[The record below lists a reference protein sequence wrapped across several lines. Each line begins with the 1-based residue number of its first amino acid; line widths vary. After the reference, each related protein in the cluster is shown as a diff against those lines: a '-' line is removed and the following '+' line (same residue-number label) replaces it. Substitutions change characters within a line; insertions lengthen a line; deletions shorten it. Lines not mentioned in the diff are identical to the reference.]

1 MEDSNLVKHM
11 KKIWIVISGCI
22 LAVACS
28 AHKVP
33 VVPSYQQIPVIQV
46 RKDDTLYSLA
56 KRYDTSVQELID
68 KNDIADPTA
77 LQPGQDLT
85 LPHPITVPIH
95 YTECRHD
102 KTVLNVGTTQ
112 NKINA
117 DRPSKTQDTKTLS
130 QGQNKLGQ
138 KVSVHSKAQSTSK
151 QTNLKA
157 SVQTK
162 TNSTVSAKK
171 TTASAQKNAKTTQ
184 TAVKTKQ
191 LDKPFVATG
200 KVSFDWPVKGKILS
214 GFGSKGGG
222 VKNDGINISAKKGT
236 SIKAAE
242 AGIVVYAGNELKGYG
257 NLLLLR
263 HEKGFMTAYAH
274 ADKIYVETGQVV
286 AKGDKIASVGT
297 TGNVKTPQ
305 LHFEIRKK
313 TKSVD
318 PKKYL
323 H

>member
-1 MEDSNLVKHM
+1 MGEKGKFVKGM
-11 KKIWIVISGCI
+11 TKSWIVIGGC
-22 LAVACS
+22 LVMVACS

-85 LPHPITVPIH
+85 LPRPITVPIH
-95 YTECRHD
+95 YAERWQD
-102 KTVLNVGTTQ
+102 KTTKPVAVQHKNRAGTPKKTQ
-112 NKINA
+112 NAPTPKSGQQSQPETKQQPA
-117 DRPSKTQDTKTLS
+117 LKTAQKAVSNQTKQQPIVSTKPAASAKSSAPAPKTTKT
-130 QGQNKLGQ
+130 
-138 KVSVHSKAQSTSK
+138 AQPT
-151 QTNLKA
+151 
-157 SVQTK
+157 
-162 TNSTVSAKK
+162 
-171 TTASAQKNAKTTQ
+171 
-184 TAVKTKQ
+184 VKTKK

-200 KVSFDWPVKGKILS
+200 KVSFDWPLKGKILS
-214 GFGSKGGG
+214 GFGAKGGG

-236 SIKAAE
+236 PIKAAE

-286 AKGDKIASVGT
+286 AKGDKLASVGT

>member
-1 MEDSNLVKHM
+1 M
-11 KKIWIVISGCI
+11 KKLWIVVSVC
-22 LAVACS
+22 LLVAACS
-28 AHKVP
+28 SHKVP

-46 RKDDTLYSLA
+46 QKDDTLYSLA
-56 KRYDTSVQELID
+56 KRYDTSVQELIS
-68 KNDIADPTA
+68 KNKIADPTA

-85 LPHPITVPIH
+85 LPHPITVPVH
-95 YTECRHD
+95 YAEKMRSGENVGSEQTQKSNSLQTPKTQVD
-102 KTVLNVGTTQ
+102 TQKSSVKTVAKQTFKTTEQ
-112 NKINA
+112 KKMVSQSTDKSEKKGVSQAKTSQKLVSNTKTT
-117 DRPSKTQDTKTLS
+117 SKTVKS
-130 QGQNKLGQ
+130 G
-138 KVSVHSKAQSTSK
+138 
-151 QTNLKA
+151 
-157 SVQTK
+157 
-162 TNSTVSAKK
+162 
-171 TTASAQKNAKTTQ
+171 
-184 TAVKTKQ
+184 VKTKK

-200 KVSFDWPVKGKILS
+200 KISFDWPVKGKILS

-222 VKNDGINISAKKGT
+222 VKNDGINISAKLGT
-236 SIKAAE
+236 AIKAAE

-263 HEKGFMTAYAH
+263 HEKGYMTAYAH

-286 AKGDKIASVGT
+286 AKGDKIATVGT